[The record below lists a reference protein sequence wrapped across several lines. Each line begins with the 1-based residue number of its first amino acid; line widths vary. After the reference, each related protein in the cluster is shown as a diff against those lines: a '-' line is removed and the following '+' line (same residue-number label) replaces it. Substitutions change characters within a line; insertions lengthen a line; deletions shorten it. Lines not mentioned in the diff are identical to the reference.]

1 MERKHS
7 TGSIIAGVI
16 MVILT
21 LVLLPILIMNI
32 ILIAKGN
39 SGGVVPPDI
48 GGVAPLVVTTGSMDG
63 DREDSFPEG
72 SLIFVR
78 ILSDEEEKSQLAVD
92 DVITYYLEQS
102 DESIIYITH
111 RIVAVNYAD
120 DGTVSSFITRGDANG
135 MSNDPEPVTLS
146 HVIGVY
152 QTGIPVLGTIV
163 EGLQNPLVIGL
174 VIGIPIV
181 AFIAYDV
188 IRITVYNRKLQQQEI
203 TDKAMAD
210 KDEEIA
216 RLRALVGEQSASQ
229 AQPAPADSEP
239 AEAVQES
246 APAEVEEV
254 AEPEQVTEEVKEP
267 AEPAVAEESSEAA
280 EEDSK
285 EE

>member
-229 AQPAPADSEP
+229 AQPAPADSES
-239 AEAVQES
+239 AEAAQES

-254 AEPEQVTEEVKEP
+254 AEPEQVTEEVKGPETVAEP
-267 AEPAVAEESSEAA
+267 AEESAEEEP
-280 EEDSK
+280 K
-285 EE
+285 E

>member
-1 MERKHS
+1 MERKHNI
-7 TGSIIAGVI
+7 GRIIGWAVMI
-16 MVILT
+16 VLT
-21 LVLLPILIMNI
+21 LILLPILLMNI
-32 ILIAKGN
+32 ILIAKGS
-39 SGGVVPPDI
+39 SGSLVPPDI

-135 MSNDPEPVTLS
+135 MSNDPDPVPLS
-146 HVIGVY
+146 NVVGQY
-152 QTGIPVLGTIV
+152 QSCIPVVGYIV
-163 EGLQNPLVIGL
+163 GWLQNPVVIGF
-174 VIGIPIV
+174 VVGVPVV

-188 IRITVYNRKLQQQEI
+188 IRITLYNRRLNEQ
-203 TDKAMAD
+203 TANDKALAD

-216 RLRALVGEQSASQ
+216 RLRALVGERSASQ
-229 AQPAPADSEP
+229 AQPAPADFEP
-239 AEAVQES
+239 AEVVQES
-246 APAEVEEV
+246 APAEEV
-254 AEPEQVTEEVKEP
+254 EPEEVTEEDKEVETAEAP
-267 AEPAVAEESSEAA
+267 AEEPVEP
-280 EEDSK
+280 EDNQ
-285 EE
+285 E

>member
-229 AQPAPADSEP
+229 AQPAPADFEP
-239 AEAVQES
+239 AEAVQEA
-246 APAEVEEV
+246 APAEEV
-254 AEPEQVTEEVKEP
+254 EPEQVTEEVKEP

>member
-229 AQPAPADSEP
+229 AQAAPADSEP